1 MPPLTL
7 PRHSARDDTPGGRG
21 GVAAPGPGGAPEASG
36 FVDVGLQRL
45 VEVDHLVEPAVRV
58 TVDLTASGPGYSV
71 PGRHLFGQVVAR
83 SAPRDEEGVYWG
95 YDVRVASGL
104 LDAMDSSAEG
114 AKYDLVVGTSDKG
127 DALGAPPGA
136 GDMPPFALPGFRHA
150 LIMFGGVAGLEHS
163 ASFDDRLSK
172 LSAKGGPTG
181 TVDPAHP
188 SCEDLFDFYVNTCP
202 GQGSRTIRTEEAIP
216 ITLAN
221 LRPFLRPLDS

>member
-1 MPPLTL
+1 MNRILALLGLLSVAIGTPLL
-7 PRHSARDDTPGGRG
+7 AQDELVRPAKLMIVGADAD
-21 GVAAPGPGGAPEASG
+21 GVTRQ
-36 FVDVGLQRL
+36 F
-45 VEVDHLVEPAVRV
+45 
-58 TVDLTASGPGYSV
+58 
-71 PGRHLFGQVVAR
+71 FGQVVAR